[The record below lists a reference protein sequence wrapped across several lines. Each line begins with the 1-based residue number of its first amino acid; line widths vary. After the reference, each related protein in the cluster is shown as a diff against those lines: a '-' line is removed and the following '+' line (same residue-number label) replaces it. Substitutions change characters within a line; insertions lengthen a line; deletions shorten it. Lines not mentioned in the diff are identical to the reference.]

1 MANRSGDL
9 DSLAAIAAL
18 SGTVLISE
26 PAVLTSLPLGMAFL
40 LEPLVAPPV
49 DGETAPPGG
58 TLKDRVRQGLLEG
71 HLILVFADNPADTA
85 AADSRFRIEPIEAA
99 VEAGMPLKPVRIIS
113 DQQAVSRTN
122 GGRRENRISVT
133 VGKEVRL
140 DTDSPSELAQ
150 LRDRVREALGEL
162 GG

>member
-9 DSLAAIAAL
+9 DPLAAVAAL
-18 SGTVLISE
+18 PGTVLIADST
-26 PAVLTSLPLGMAFL
+26 VLTSLPLGMAFL

-71 HLILVFADNPADTA
+71 HLMLVFADNPADTA
-85 AADSRFRIEPIEAA
+85 PAESRFRLEPIQAA
-99 VEAGMPLKPVRIIS
+99 LEAGLPLKPVRIIS

-122 GGRRENRISVT
+122 GGHRENSISVT

-140 DTDSPSELAQ
+140 ETTSPSELTQ
-150 LRDRVREALGEL
+150 LRDRVRRAIGEL